1 MIILDQIHLK
11 MRWLLRLQE
20 KNVDANGTICS
31 VCPWVVFIIYRPVD
45 CKDRA
50 RAEKRRGGGGGE
62 THRSQVKDRTTA
74 KIIYQSQIKDRT
86 VQKNK
91 TNEQKRFINYRSKIV
106 PRKKFINHRS
116 KIVTGEKCS
125 SASGKSLL
133 AIQFMV
139 ELLLSSE
146 EN

>member
-1 MIILDQIHLK
+1 MWTPMALFARFVLES
-11 MRWLLRLQE
+11 LLLFTVPSTVKIVPER
-20 KNVDANGTICS
+20 KKG
-31 VCPWVVFIIYRPVD
+31 
-45 CKDRA
+45 
-50 RAEKRRGGGGGE
+50 GGGGGE
-62 THRSQVKDRTTA
+62 IHRSQVKDRTTA

-139 ELLLSSE
+139 ELLLLSE